1 MLKYFNTFTALA
13 NNWEETQLH
22 VIQSENYFTVEQ
34 QPLQIYI
41 ALNSCKI

>member
-22 VIQSENYFTVEQ
+22 IIQSENYFTVNNN
-34 QPLQIYI
+34 LFKYM
-41 ALNSCKI
+41 SH